1 MPQSFSLQS
10 MSSFLAAEVVFEAA
24 SWVWF
29 VVLVD
34 PADLAAGFDAAVFLA
49 AEVVF
54 EAVVLGFVD
63 PADLAAGFDAA
74 VFFVA
79 VDVCFLRFAGC
90 FYGAAFGLPVVFSA
104 AGSFST
110 TAGSPAV
117 FALPLKAI
125 ESLSGAY
132 IVDDDHFLRDS
143 VSWTVI

>member
-1 MPQSFSLQS
+1 
-10 MSSFLAAEVVFEAA
+10 MSAGFDAVVFFAAVDVVFLAAEVVFEAA
-24 SWVWF
+24 VLGLV

-34 PADLAAGFDAAVFLA
+34 PVDLAAGFDAAVFLA

-54 EAVVLGFVD
+54 EAVVLGLVVVLVD

-79 VDVCFLRFAGC
+79 VDV
-90 FYGAAFGLPVVFSA
+90 AFCGLPVVFSA
-104 AGSFST
+104 AGSFSA

-125 ESLSGAY
+125 ESTIRRVY
-132 IVDDDHFLRDS
+132 C
-143 VSWTVI
+143 